1 VRSGSPAASSLK
13 RSSLNHHYTIVRIF
27 ISYTTRDHRDRALA
41 QRITDGLKARAVEVF
56 YAPQSIR
63 GGAEWKEVLRAE
75 IGSRCSHLLVILSAA
90 ALGSKEVREEI
101 ELALARFEG
110 DRSFQILPLVTGAIA
125 EDPLSRF
132 QQVAYDNDP
141 VEQVENIAAA
151 LQLPPQSA
159 SERVLKLS
167 SQRPGEEGDLV
178 PRLCDRRDQEHSFRS
193 AFHRHLK
200 RLERA
205 PQVYFISGAEGE
217 KHGSLVER
225 FQWTYMRDIAI
236 QTRNDRDASVSKNEV
251 PWPLS
256 TNLDEAMD
264 ELLGELFGVFDH
276 RYTSSHLPVTP
287 ADFRQL
293 TANRPEPVVLV
304 QHEIRSKGW
313 SRITAQLIERY
324 LKFWSDLATLQPV
337 PQFFVFFNLVLCDSD
352 EHNAEALRDFVQSL
366 TDEPEETRKPFWKRL
381 LGTADAPRAPL
392 PKNIAVTPLPPLE
405 AVRREDVD
413 DWFDQR
419 GQKFGFEK
427 RQRVCDEL
435 FRSAAVRRMAD
446 VERRLTAV
454 FFEQHFAEGRAA

>member
-1 VRSGSPAASSLK
+1 MRV
-13 RSSLNHHYTIVRIF
+13 F

-63 GGAEWKEVLRAE
+63 SGAEWKEVLRAE
-75 IGSRCSHLLVILSAA
+75 ISSRCSHILVILSAA
-90 ALGSKEVREEI
+90 ALGSKEVLDEI
-101 ELALARFEG
+101 DLALGRFDR

-132 QQVAYDNDP
+132 HQVAYDNDP
-141 VEQVENIAAA
+141 DEQVENIAAA
-151 LQLPPQSA
+151 LRLPPQSA
-159 SERVLKLS
+159 SERALRLS
-167 SQRPGEEGDLV
+167 SQRPGDEGDLV

-217 KHGSLVER
+217 KHASLVER
-225 FQWTYMRDIAI
+225 FQWTFMRDHAI
-236 QTRNDRDASVSKNEV
+236 QTRNDRDASVSKSDV

-293 TANRPEPVVLV
+293 TTNRPEPVVLV
-304 QHEIRSKGW
+304 QHEIRSKAW
-313 SRITAQLIERY
+313 TRITAQLIERY
-324 LKFWSDLATLQPV
+324 LKFWSEVATLQPA

-352 EHNAEALRDFVQSL
+352 EHNAEALSDFVRSL
-366 TDEPEETRKPFWKRL
+366 TDEPDEPKPFLKRL
-381 LGTADAPRAPL
+381 RSFLGTTDAPRAPL
-392 PKNIAVTPLPPLE
+392 PKNIAVTPLPLLE

-419 GQKFGFEK
+419 GQKIGFEK
-427 RQRVCDEL
+427 RQRVCEEL
-435 FRSAAVRRMAD
+435 FRSATVRPMAD
-446 VERRLTAV
+446 VERRLSAV

>member
-1 VRSGSPAASSLK
+1 
-13 RSSLNHHYTIVRIF
+13 
-27 ISYTTRDHRDRALA
+27 
-41 QRITDGLKARAVEVF
+41 
-56 YAPQSIR
+56 
-63 GGAEWKEVLRAE
+63 
-75 IGSRCSHLLVILSAA
+75 
-90 ALGSKEVREEI
+90 
-101 ELALARFEG
+101 
-110 DRSFQILPLVTGAIA
+110 
-125 EDPLSRF
+125 
-132 QQVAYDNDP
+132 
-141 VEQVENIAAA
+141 
-151 LQLPPQSA
+151 
-159 SERVLKLS
+159 
-167 SQRPGEEGDLV
+167 
-178 PRLCDRRDQEHSFRS
+178 
-193 AFHRHLK
+193 
-200 RLERA
+200 
-205 PQVYFISGAEGE
+205 
-217 KHGSLVER
+217 
-225 FQWTYMRDIAI
+225 
-236 QTRNDRDASVSKNEV
+236 
-251 PWPLS
+251 
-256 TNLDEAMD
+256 
-264 ELLGELFGVFDH
+264 VFDH

>member
-1 VRSGSPAASSLK
+1 MRV
-13 RSSLNHHYTIVRIF
+13 F

-75 IGSRCSHLLVILSAA
+75 LSSRCSHLLVILSAA

-101 ELALARFEG
+101 DLGLARFEG

-125 EDPLSRF
+125 EDPLARF

-141 VEQVENIAAA
+141 DEQIENIAAA
-151 LQLPPQSA
+151 LRLPPQSA
-159 SERVLKLS
+159 SERALKLS
-167 SQRPGEEGDLV
+167 SQRPGDEGDLV

-217 KHGSLVER
+217 KHASLVER
-225 FQWTYMRDIAI
+225 FQWTFMRDHAI
-236 QTRNDRDASVSKNEV
+236 QTRNDRDASVSKSDV

-287 ADFRQL
+287 ADFQQL

-304 QHEIRSKGW
+304 QHEIRSKAW
-313 SRITAQLIERY
+313 TRITAQLIERY
-324 LKFWSDLATLQPV
+324 LKFWSEVATLQPA

-352 EHNAEALRDFVQSL
+352 EHNAEALHDFVRSL
-366 TDEPEETRKPFWKRL
+366 TDEPDEPKPFLKRL
-381 LGTADAPRAPL
+381 RSFLGTPDAPRAPL
-392 PKNIAVTPLPPLE
+392 PKNIAITPLPLLE

-419 GQKFGFEK
+419 GQKIGFEK

-435 FRSAAVRRMAD
+435 FHSATVRHMAD
-446 VERRLTAV
+446 VERRLSAV

>member
-1 VRSGSPAASSLK
+1 MRV
-13 RSSLNHHYTIVRIF
+13 F

-75 IGSRCSHLLVILSAA
+75 LSSRCSHLLVILSAA

-101 ELALARFEG
+101 DLGLARFEG

-125 EDPLSRF
+125 EDPLARF

-141 VEQVENIAAA
+141 DEQIENIAAA
-151 LQLPPQSA
+151 LRLPPQSA
-159 SERVLKLS
+159 SERALKLS
-167 SQRPGEEGDLV
+167 SQRPGDEGDLV

-217 KHGSLVER
+217 KHASLVER
-225 FQWTYMRDIAI
+225 FQWTFMRDHAI
-236 QTRNDRDASVSKNEV
+236 QTRNDRDASVSKSDV

-264 ELLGELFGVFDH
+264 ELLGELFGVFDNKY
-276 RYTSSHLPVTP
+276 RSSHLPVTP
-287 ADFRQL
+287 ADFQQL

-304 QHEIRSKGW
+304 QHEIRSKAW
-313 SRITAQLIERY
+313 TRITAQLIERY
-324 LKFWSDLATLQPV
+324 LKFWSDVATLQSA

-352 EHNAEALRDFVQSL
+352 EHNAEALHDFVRSL
-366 TDEPEETRKPFWKRL
+366 TDEPDEPKPFLKRL
-381 LGTADAPRAPL
+381 RSFLGTTDAPRAPL
-392 PKNIAVTPLPPLE
+392 PKNIAITPLPLLE

-419 GQKFGFEK
+419 GQKIGFEK
-427 RQRVCDEL
+427 RQRVCEEL
-435 FRSAAVRRMAD
+435 FRSATVRHMAD
-446 VERRLTAV
+446 VERRLSAV